1 MFVCLCVCVCCG
13 VRTDAV
19 LADGIGEFEAA
30 EAARLAAKKADKFK
44 VERSKHYNEYQ
55 KLEEFKRRKEV
66 GLVSDDDDDEEEEE
80 GGDSAAK
87 RQ

>member
-1 MFVCLCVCVCCG
+1 M
-13 VRTDAV
+13 
-19 LADGIGEFEAA
+19 
-30 EAARLAAKKADKFK
+30 AAKKADKFK